1 MTRCLLFLAC
11 LLPAPAWAHF
21 GHVEAMAGGH
31 DHWVIAAALA
41 AALAAGA
48 VVALKGSEAQD
59 NEGEE
64 PEPQEA

>member
-48 VVALKGSEAQD
+48 VAALKGSEEQD
-59 NEGEE
+59 SEGEE
-64 PEPQEA
+64 PETQEA

>member
-11 LLPAPAWAHF
+11 FLPAPAWAHF
-21 GHVEAMAGGH
+21 GHAEAMAGGH

-48 VVALKGSEAQD
+48 VAALKGSEEQD
-59 NEGEE
+59 SEGEE
-64 PEPQEA
+64 PELQEA

>member
-1 MTRCLLFLAC
+1 MTRFPLFLAC

-48 VVALKGSEAQD
+48 VAALKGSEAQD
-59 NEGEE
+59 SEGEE

>member
-31 DHWVIAAALA
+31 DHWVIADALE

-48 VVALKGSEAQD
+48 VAALKGSEEQD
-59 NEGEE
+59 SEGEE

>member
-11 LLPAPAWAHF
+11 LPPAPAWAHF
-21 GHVEAMAGGH
+21 GHVDAMAGGH

-48 VVALKGSEAQD
+48 VAALKGSEEQD
-59 NEGEE
+59 SEGEE

>member
-31 DHWVIAAALA
+31 DHWVIAAALQQR
-41 AALAAGA
+41 LRLG
-48 VVALKGSEAQD
+48 LLL
-59 NEGEE
+59 
-64 PEPQEA
+64 P

>member
-41 AALAAGA
+41 AAPAAGA
-48 VVALKGSEAQD
+48 VAALRGSEAQD

-64 PEPQEA
+64 PEPLEA

>member
-41 AALAAGA
+41 AALAAAA
-48 VVALKGSEAQD
+48 VAALKGSEEQD
-59 NEGEE
+59 SEGEE

>member
-11 LLPAPAWAHF
+11 ILPAPAWAHW
-21 GHVEAMAGGH
+21 GHVEAMAGH
-31 DHWVIAAALA
+31 DHWIIAAALA

-48 VVALKGSEAQD
+48 VAALKGSEAQD
-59 NEGEE
+59 SEGEE

>member
-1 MTRCLLFLAC
+1 MTRCLLFLAF

-48 VVALKGSEAQD
+48 VAALKGSEAQD
-59 NEGEE
+59 SEGEE

>member
-48 VVALKGSEAQD
+48 ALKGSEAQD
-59 NEGEE
+59 SEGEE

>member
-11 LLPAPAWAHF
+11 LLRAPAWAHF

-31 DHWVIAAALA
+31 DYWVIAAALA

-48 VVALKGSEAQD
+48 VAALKGSEAQD
-59 NEGEE
+59 SEGEE

>member
-1 MTRCLLFLAC
+1 MTRRLLFLAC

-48 VVALKGSEAQD
+48 VAALKGSEEQD
-59 NEGEE
+59 SEGEE